1 MYCWFVLRNWISG
14 GNITLKLNLKCEMW
28 WEVKQTVIIRYQWL
42 YILICLS
49 RIFQGDVG
57 RYNVIEINQLFH
69 IKLNIFTSS
78 LSLDNGMLCVLRYT
92 VMIMIKGKVY
102 NTEQN
107 TCIHTVDN
115 SFYKQPTGTVCLNTV
130 KPALVTTSIKK

>member
-1 MYCWFVLRNWISG
+1 
-14 GNITLKLNLKCEMW
+14 
-28 WEVKQTVIIRYQWL
+28 
-42 YILICLS
+42 
-49 RIFQGDVG
+49 
-57 RYNVIEINQLFH
+57 
-69 IKLNIFTSS
+69 
-78 LSLDNGMLCVLRYT
+78 
-92 VMIMIKGKVY
+92 MIMIKGKVY